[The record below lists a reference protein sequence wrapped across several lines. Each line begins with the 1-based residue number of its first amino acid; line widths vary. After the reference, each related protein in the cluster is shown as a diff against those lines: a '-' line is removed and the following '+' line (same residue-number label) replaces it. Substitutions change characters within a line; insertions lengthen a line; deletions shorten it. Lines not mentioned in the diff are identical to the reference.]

1 LSILL
6 KEPIFVRFIV
16 EKCDGRISVENKKK
30 RAMIDELLEKKYD
43 SDPIKAWRREIA
55 KNLDEEEEEQKKG
68 KDQDEDEVEEGRDF
82 DYILGMKM
90 WNLTKEKKEALLGER
105 DKKLKEV
112 KDLEAKSP
120 DQLWLD
126 DLDGLSAAVSFF
138 IYVKIHALGL
148 KFGRLVPIGAWTNS
162 FEGF

>member
-1 LSILL
+1 
-6 KEPIFVRFIV
+6 V
-16 EKCDGRISVENKKK
+16 EKCDSRITVENKKK

-55 KNLDEEEEEQKKG
+55 KNLDDEEEEQKKG
-68 KDQDEDEVEEGRDF
+68 KDEDADEVEEGRDF

-90 WNLTKEKKEALLGER
+90 WNLTKEKKEALLAER

-126 DLDGLSAAVSFF
+126 DLDGLSAAVSIWCFCNF
-138 IYVKIHALGL
+138 TTKGTQSL
-148 KFGRLVPIGAWTNS
+148 
-162 FEGF
+162 

>member
-1 LSILL
+1 M
-6 KEPIFVRFIV
+6 KPIYLRFIV
-16 EKCDGRISVENKKK
+16 EKCDSRITVENKKK

-55 KNLDEEEEEQKKG
+55 KNLDDEEEEQKKG
-68 KDQDEDEVEEGRDF
+68 KDEDADEVEEGRDF

-90 WNLTKEKKEALLGER
+90 WNLTKEKKEALLAER

-126 DLDGLSAAVSFF
+126 DLDGLSAAVS
-138 IYVKIHALGL
+138 I
-148 KFGRLVPIGAWTNS
+148 
-162 FEGF
+162 

>member
-1 LSILL
+1 M
-6 KEPIFVRFIV
+6 
-16 EKCDGRISVENKKK
+16 EKCDSRITVENKKK

-55 KNLDEEEEEQKKG
+55 KNLDDEEEEQKKG
-68 KDQDEDEVEEGRDF
+68 KDEDADEVEEGRDF

-90 WNLTKEKKEALLGER
+90 WNLTKEKKEALLAER

-126 DLDGLSAAVSFF
+126 DLDGLSAAVSIWCFCNDTMKGTQNKK
-138 IYVKIHALGL
+138 Y
-148 KFGRLVPIGAWTNS
+148 
-162 FEGF
+162 FECRNLSK